1 MRSLA
6 PLLLVV
12 LPLGACGGESSTT
25 PDAPANQ
32 PDANQA
38 QCLVKSSYGAVGSVT
53 GVQTAG
59 DGTVSATLEA
69 GPPRD
74 AFFIKLVNGKGVFAS
89 GLQTG
94 TFTISGVDADYNNC
108 GLCVHIIADIV
119 AGSGPSKFY
128 FANSGTVTLTSTTKV
143 AGSAMNLHFNEVN
156 LTTGAVIPGCETT
169 MTSISFATQ

>member
-1 MRSLA
+1 MRSCA
-6 PLLLVV
+6 PLIVLV
-12 LPLGACGGESSTT
+12 LPLVACGGESSTA
-25 PDAPANQ
+25 PDAANQ

-38 QCLVKSSYGAVGSVT
+38 QCLVKGSYGAVGSVT

-59 DGTVSATLEA
+59 DGTMSATLEA

-74 AFFIKLVNGKGVFAS
+74 AFFIKLVNGQGVFAG
-89 GLQTG
+89 GLATG

-119 AGSGPSKFY
+119 AGQGPAKFY
-128 FANSGTVTLTSTTKV
+128 FAKSGTVTLTSTTKV

-156 LTTGAVIPGCETT
+156 LMTGAVIPGCEAT
-169 MTSISFATQ
+169 MTSISFSTP